1 MLDDHT
7 RDRCNKAAGM
17 AGHNGWDLFETMDR
31 LCLLMTSDQRRQ
43 VEVQTVQSLWSQL
56 DQQQDFLLASLGGDQ
71 TVTGA
76 VRGVMKFIELYAQT
90 LEK

>member
-1 MLDDHT
+1 MLDDNT
-7 RDRCNKAAGM
+7 RSRCHSAA
-17 AGHNGWDLFETMDR
+17 AVAERNGWDLFETMDR
-31 LCLLMTSDQRRQ
+31 LCLLTTDDQRRQ
-43 VEVQTVQSLWSQL
+43 VEIRTVQSLWSQL